1 MDRLEEIENEIAE
14 KLKNQSLSCVDEKAN
29 ELTLMSGDV
38 CNAIKDVKEKIIQK
52 ATDKIQDEKII
63 EKHSEN
69 IAKISD
75 RALEVEAEKQRLVV
89 EEVNANNKVVAQEIK
104 NRLIVLKAE
113 AKRLKQEQKQLDKD
127 QKADHKRRNNEAKWE
142 IYGDKLKRMKYTYV
156 PNAFVLSMLLFF
168 DGIVG
173 FFNGV
178 GEISTSILKA
188 FKWVLFIGGIIAV
201 LMFVPITREW
211 LLEMLKFKS

>member
-1 MDRLEEIENEIAE
+1 M
-14 KLKNQSLSCVDEKAN
+14 
-29 ELTLMSGDV
+29 
-38 CNAIKDVKEKIIQK
+38 
-52 ATDKIQDEKII
+52 
-63 EKHSEN
+63 
-69 IAKISD
+69 
-75 RALEVEAEKQRLVV
+75 EAEKQRLVV

-127 QKADHKRRNNEAKWE
+127 QKSDHKRRNNEAKWE

-156 PNAFVLSMLLFF
+156 PNAFVLYMLLFF

-188 FKWVLFIGGIIAV
+188 FKWVLIIGGIIAV

>member
-14 KLKNQSLSCVDEKAN
+14 KLKNQSLSCVDKKN
-29 ELTLMSGDV
+29 EITLTSGDV

-127 QKADHKRRNNEAKWE
+127 QKSDHKRRNNEAKWE

-156 PNAFVLSMLLFF
+156 PNTFVLYMLLFF

-188 FKWVLFIGGIIAV
+188 FKWVLIIGGIIAV

>member
-14 KLKNQSLSCVDEKAN
+14 KLKNQSLSCVDKKN
-29 ELTLMSGDV
+29 EITLTSGDV

-89 EEVNANNKVVAQEIK
+89 EEVNANNKIVAQEIK
-104 NRLIVLKAE
+104 NRLIVLKSE

-127 QKADHKRRNNEAKWE
+127 QKSDHKRRNNEAKWE
-142 IYGDKLKRMKYTYV
+142 IYGEKLRKMKYSYV

-173 FFNGV
+173 FFNGL
-178 GEISTSILKA
+178 GAISTSIVKA
-188 FKWVLFIGGIIAV
+188 LKWVLIIGGIIAV

>member
-14 KLKNQSLSCVDEKAN
+14 KLKNQSLSCVDKKN
-29 ELTLMSGDV
+29 EITLTSGDV
-38 CNAIKDVKEKIIQK
+38 CNAINDVKEKIIQK
-52 ATDKIQDEKII
+52 AADKIQDEKII

-127 QKADHKRRNNEAKWE
+127 QKSDHKRRNNDAKWE

-156 PNAFVLSMLLFF
+156 PNAFVLYMLLFF

-188 FKWVLFIGGIIAV
+188 FKWVLIIGGIIAV